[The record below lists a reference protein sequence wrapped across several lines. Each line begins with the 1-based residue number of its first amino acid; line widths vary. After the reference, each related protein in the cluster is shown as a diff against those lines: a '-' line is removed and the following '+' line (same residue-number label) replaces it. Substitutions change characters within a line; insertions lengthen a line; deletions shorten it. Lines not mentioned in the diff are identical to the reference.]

1 MFGIHDLPLFVLAG
15 LLLNITPGP
24 DMMYIIGRSTG
35 QGWKA
40 GAAATLGVSAGC
52 SVHITAAALGISA
65 LLTASSTAF
74 TILKLAGAAYLIYV
88 GISMIRG
95 KTGDRSLVPNRGTLG
110 TDPDVLPAGTRDL
123 SPVFWQGFLTNALNP
138 KVALFFLAFL
148 PQFIELDAPM
158 KPLAF
163 LVLGAVFTF
172 TATWWNLFVAWSA
185 ARMSAALDSRWVDWG
200 QRAIGAFF
208 VVLGVKLLSE
218 AGEAH

>member
-1 MFGIHDLPLFVLAG
+1 VLGIHDLPLFVLAG

-40 GAAATLGVSAGC
+40 GAAATFGVSAGC

-65 LLTASSTAF
+65 LLTASTTAF
-74 TILKLAGAAYLIYV
+74 TILKVVGAVYLIYV
-88 GISMIRG
+88 GISMIR
-95 KTGDRSLVPNRGTLG
+95 KTGDRSLVPNERTKGSV
-110 TDPDVLPAGTRDL
+110 PNVLAFGTRDL

-148 PQFIELDAPM
+148 PQFIDLDAPM

-163 LVLGAVFTF
+163 LVLGAIFTF

-185 ARMSAALDSRWVDWG
+185 ARMSAAIDNRWVSWG
-200 QRAIGAFF
+200 ERAIGAFF
-208 VVLGVKLLSE
+208 VALGVKL
-218 AGEAH
+218 AGEAA

>member
-1 MFGIHDLPLFVLAG
+1 VLGIHDLPLFVLAG

-40 GAAATLGVSAGC
+40 GAAATFGVSAGC

-65 LLTASSTAF
+65 LLTASTTAF
-74 TILKLAGAAYLIYV
+74 TILKVVGAAYLIYV
-88 GISMIRG
+88 GISMLR
-95 KTGDRSLVPNRGTLG
+95 KTGDRSLVPNQRTQGSV
-110 TDPDVLPAGTRDL
+110 PNVLPFGTRDL

-148 PQFIELDAPM
+148 PQFIDLDAPM
-158 KPLAF
+158 KALAF
-163 LVLGAVFTF
+163 LVLGAIFTF

-185 ARMSAALDSRWVDWG
+185 ARMSAALESRWVGWG
-200 QRAIGAFF
+200 ERAIGAFF
-208 VVLGVKLLSE
+208 VALGVKL
-218 AGEAH
+218 AGEAA